1 MPEKFKQKYTIKLAR
16 LQNYDYSQN
25 GMYFVTI
32 CAKDRERFFGE
43 IENGK
48 MILSDTGK
56 ITQQFWQEIPK
67 HFSFVN
73 LDEYIVMPNHIHG
86 ILEIING
93 IFVETPFMASWGLP
107 DAEKISQNAKYHQDA
122 GNIQN
127 VKYPQGT
134 AYPQN
139 TGYSQNEGYPQ
150 GKGNPRDA
158 INRVSTEDNKKRGGI
173 TGENNPMLNPNSLSK
188 IIRWYKGRCTFEIK
202 KQFNPILFAW
212 QSRYYDHIH
221 PVK

>member
-1 MPEKFKQKYTIKLAR
+1 MPEKFKQKYSIKSVR
-16 LQNYDYSQN
+16 LQGYDYAQN

-32 CAKDRERFFGE
+32 CAKDKEHFFGE
-43 IENGK
+43 IENGE
-48 MILSDTGK
+48 MILNEIGK
-56 ITQQFWQEIPK
+56 IANQFWQEIPK
-67 HFSFVN
+67 HFPFVN
-73 LDEYIVMPNHIHG
+73 LDEYQIMPNHVHG
-86 ILEIING
+86 IIEIINRD
-93 IFVETPFMASWGLP
+93 FVETPFMASWGLP
-107 DAEKISQNAKYHQDA
+107 DAEKILQNTQNA
-122 GNIQN
+122 
-127 VKYPQGT
+127 
-134 AYPQN
+134 
-139 TGYSQNEGYPQ
+139 
-150 GKGNPRDA
+150 GNPRDA